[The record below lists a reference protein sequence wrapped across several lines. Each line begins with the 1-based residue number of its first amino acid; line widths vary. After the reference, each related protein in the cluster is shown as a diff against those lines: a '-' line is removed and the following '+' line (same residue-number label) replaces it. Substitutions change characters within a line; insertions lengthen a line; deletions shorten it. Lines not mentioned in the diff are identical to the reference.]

1 MSDVDIEAG
10 RQIQLNPQKW
20 NLKLSTN
27 IWAYSTTVMF
37 ILSTVVTYYADLTD
51 RIGESW
57 YDTFYQ
63 ILCTGV
69 LLVWSLACYAEAYA
83 INSLRKE
90 RLKHGISSNG
100 DKFLIAFWFA
110 SFLFL
115 LIPVITIVILLIM

>member
-1 MSDVDIEAG
+1 MSDVDMEAG
-10 RQIQLNPQKW
+10 RQIQLNLQKW

-51 RIGESW
+51 RLGESW

-69 LLVWSLACYAEAYA
+69 SLVWSLACYAEAYA

-90 RLKHGISSNG
+90 RLKHGISSNETSF
-100 DKFLIAFWFA
+100 DCIWFA
-110 SFLFL
+110 LFLFL
-115 LIPVITIVILLIM
+115 LLPVILIVILLIM